1 MTKYTIDFKLS
12 AIQHYLTGHSYN
24 QTAKFFGIE
33 SSIVQNWVRLY
44 QTHGIDGIR
53 TRTSKASY
61 SPEFK
66 HTAVL
71 QLLAGKS
78 IRTLAIELNISNHGL
93 LCQWLKAYQTHGIMG
108 LTSKP
113 KGRRPMSKSTNKSDK
128 AAKASKATK
137 ATKTSK
143 VANVDRTD
151 KTSTNEHA
159 ELLRRIQYLEA
170 VNAYLKKLDA
180 LIRQKHNASSPKKK

>member
-1 MTKYTIDFKLS
+1 MTKYTMDFKLEV
-12 AIQHYLTGHSYN
+12 INHYHNGLSCN
-24 QTAKFFGIE
+24 QIANLFGIE
-33 SSIVQNWVRLY
+33 SSIIQSWVRLY

-53 TRTSKASY
+53 PRTSKASY
-61 SPEFK
+61 SPAFK

-71 QLLAGKS
+71 QLLAGQS

-108 LTSKP
+108 LTPKP

-128 AAKASKATK
+128 AAKASK
-137 ATKTSK
+137 
-143 VANVDRTD
+143 VAKTD
-151 KTSTNEHA
+151 KILTNEHA

-170 VNAYLKKLDA
+170 ENAYLKKLDA

>member
-1 MTKYTIDFKLS
+1 MTKYTMDFKLEV
-12 AIQHYLTGHSYN
+12 IQHYLTEHSYN
-24 QTAKFFGIE
+24 NTANSFGIKR
-33 SSIVQNWVRLY
+33 SIVQNWVRLY
-44 QTHGIDGIR
+44 QTHGIDGIL

-61 SPEFK
+61 SPAFK

-93 LCQWLKAYQTHGIMG
+93 LYQWLKAYQTHGIMG
-108 LTSKP
+108 LTPKP
-113 KGRRPMSKSTNKSDK
+113 KGRRPMTTSTNKSDK
-128 AAKASKATK
+128 AAKASKVVK
-137 ATKTSK
+137 
-143 VANVDRTD
+143 TD
-151 KTSTNEHA
+151 KTLTNEHA

-170 VNAYLKKLDA
+170 ENAYLKKLDA

>member
-1 MTKYTIDFKLS
+1 MTKYTMDFKLS
-12 AIQHYLTGHSYN
+12 VIQHYLTGHSYN

-53 TRTSKASY
+53 PRTSKASY
-61 SPEFK
+61 SPAFK

-108 LTSKP
+108 LTPKP

-128 AAKASKATK
+128 AA
-137 ATKTSK
+137 
-143 VANVDRTD
+143 
-151 KTSTNEHA
+151 NEHA

-170 VNAYLKKLDA
+170 ENAYLKKLDA
-180 LIRQKHNASSPKKK
+180 LIRQKHNASSLKKK

>member
-1 MTKYTIDFKLS
+1 MNRTPKVRQPLGCFFMTKYTMDFKLS
-12 AIQHYLTGHSYN
+12 VIQHYLAGHSYHS
-24 QTAKFFGIE
+24 TAKLFGIKR
-33 SSIVQNWVRLY
+33 SIVQNWVSLY

-53 TRTSKASY
+53 IRKSKTIY

-108 LTSKP
+108 LHPKP
-113 KGRRPMSKSTNKSDK
+113 KGRQSMLKTNK
-128 AAKASKATK
+128 ASQ
-137 ATKTSK
+137 TSK
-143 VANVDRTD
+143 PDEQ
-151 KTSTNEHA
+151 KTHA
-159 ELLRRIQYLEA
+159 ELIAELQHLRMELD
-170 VNAYLKKLDA
+170 VLKKLEA
-180 LIRQKHNASSPKKK
+180 LERQQRKSKSSQAKSQ

>member
-1 MTKYTIDFKLS
+1 MTKYTMDFKLS
-12 AIQHYLTGHSYN
+12 VIQHYLTGHSYN

-33 SSIVQNWVRLY
+33 SSIIQNWVRLY

-53 TRTSKASY
+53 PRTSKASY
-61 SPEFK
+61 SPAFK

-71 QLLAGKS
+71 QLLSGKS
-78 IRTLAIELNISNHGL
+78 MPTVATELNISSPSVL
-93 LCQWLKAYQTHGIMG
+93 FQWLKAYQTHGIMG
-108 LTSKP
+108 LTPKP

-128 AAKASKATK
+128 VAK

-143 VANVDRTD
+143 VAKTAKVDRTD
-151 KTSTNEHA
+151 KTLTNEHA

-170 VNAYLKKLDA
+170 ENAYLKKLDA

>member
-1 MTKYTIDFKLS
+1 MLKTNLVVIF
-12 AIQHYLTGHSYN
+12 
-24 QTAKFFGIE
+24 KFF
-33 SSIVQNWVRLY
+33 RY
-44 QTHGIDGIR
+44 IDGIR

-78 IRTLAIELNISNHGL
+78 IRTLAIELNISNSSVL
-93 LCQWLKAYQTHGIMG
+93 FQWLKAYQTHGIMG

-113 KGRRPMSKSTNKSDK
+113 KGRKAMTSSTNKSDK
-128 AAKASKATK
+128 AAKKAK
-137 ATKTSK
+137 A
-143 VANVDRTD
+143 D

-170 VNAYLKKLDA
+170 ENAYLKKLDA

>member
-1 MTKYTIDFKLS
+1 MTKYTMDFKLEV
-12 AIQHYLTGHSYN
+12 IDHYLTEHSYHS
-24 QTAKFFGIE
+24 TAKSFGLKRC
-33 SSIVQNWVRLY
+33 IVQNWVRLY

-53 TRTSKASY
+53 TRVSKASY

-78 IRTLAIELNISNHGL
+78 IRTLAIELNISNPSVLH
-93 LCQWLKAYQTHGIMG
+93 QWLKAYQTHGIMG
-108 LTSKP
+108 LTPKP
-113 KGRRPMSKSTNKSDK
+113 KGRKAMTSSTNKK
-128 AAKASKATK
+128 
-137 ATKTSK
+137 SK
-143 VANVDRTD
+143 VAKKAKAN

-170 VNAYLKKLDA
+170 ENAYLKKLDA
-180 LIRQKHNASSPKKK
+180 LIRQKHNTSSPKKK